1 MTTPQ
6 SAPRHFVHAGLQGRG
21 LPGAGLP
28 HDRLARLAARRAFVD
43 LKQDFMH
50 AVAALDD
57 ERGRWLQ
64 TQVRQAEEPEDLLLL
79 RGHVFACLSGAD
91 AGRTERRRMLRRTL
105 DSQFPDSAPP
115 SGFIS
120 F

>member
-1 MTTPQ
+1 MTPGL
-6 SAPRHFVHAGLQGRG
+6 APRHFVQTGLYGRG

-28 HDRLARLAARRAFVD
+28 SDRMARIAARRAFVD

-64 TQVRQAEEPEDLLLL
+64 TQVRKAEEPEDLLLL
-79 RGHVFACLSGAD
+79 RGHVFASLAGSD
-91 AGRTERRRMLRRTL
+91 AGCTERRRMLRRTL
-105 DSQFPDSAPP
+105 DSQFPDSAPQ
-115 SGFIS
+115 SGFLS

>member
-1 MTTPQ
+1 MTP
-6 SAPRHFVHAGLQGRG
+6 APRHFVHAGG

-43 LKQDFMH
+43 LKLDFMH
-50 AVAALDD
+50 AVAALDG
-57 ERGRWLQ
+57 ERGLWLQ
-64 TQVRQAEEPEDLLLL
+64 TQVRRAEEPEDLLLL
-79 RGHVFACLSGAD
+79 RGHVFASLAGAD

>member
-1 MTTPQ
+1 MTI
-6 SAPRHFVHAGLQGRG
+6 APRHFVQAGHA

-28 HDRLARLAARRAFVD
+28 SDRLARIAARRAFVD
-43 LKQDFMH
+43 LKHDFMH
-50 AVAALDD
+50 AVAALGDD
-57 ERGRWLQ
+57 RGRWLQ
-64 TQVRQAEEPEDLLLL
+64 VQVRKAEEPEDLLLL
-79 RGHVFACLSGAD
+79 RGHVFASLAGSD